1 MSEIY
6 FPLQSNA
13 HSLLTGAPVESVRR
27 RLKSGFLF
35 YHEVYLEAG
44 TTEIFAGPNGSVS
57 SSHFDERAVWQTPKS
72 RAKAIGTAVWINIR
86 PDGSPGPCRTVMH
99 SPVSISWK
107 ATLLPFREE
116 ILGIDGIAFVTPPQL
131 PTELRTVAASRA
143 RDDERNDSLK
153 DRLPVEFVRS
163 QVIGAANND
172 LVVASFCGAAV
183 SMDRLHAKVLGS
195 RFADQSWTPDLRALI
210 VPFLYPQLSRASW
223 ADLASLKSM
232 ASFQQW
238 RSIVDTLNSEIAALA
253 SNGERIEEHVVRLRY
268 EQMVRDAQRLFQL
281 SKTVATMMLSVIA
294 SWIADLI
301 VPDAPPGFA
310 SPAGRALSSAA
321 VPLAVNRMR
330 SRKVRNWLAFEER
343 LATL

>member
-86 PDGSPGPCRTVMH
+86 PDGSPGPFRTVMH

-172 LVVASFCGAAV
+172 LVVASLLWRRCKHGSVARQSSGIALRRSELDARSSSIDCAV
-183 SMDRLHAKVLGS
+183 
-195 RFADQSWTPDLRALI
+195 P
-210 VPFLYPQLSRASW
+210 
-223 ADLASLKSM
+223 
-232 ASFQQW
+232 
-238 RSIVDTLNSEIAALA
+238 
-253 SNGERIEEHVVRLRY
+253 
-268 EQMVRDAQRLFQL
+268 
-281 SKTVATMMLSVIA
+281 
-294 SWIADLI
+294 
-301 VPDAPPGFA
+301 
-310 SPAGRALSSAA
+310 LSSALPC
-321 VPLAVNRMR
+321 VVGGPGQP
-330 SRKVRNWLAFEER
+330 KIDG
-343 LATL
+343 